1 MDGGHCATDAVMV
14 NNLLGVDTDG
24 LYFIYILN
32 LCQETA
38 MDAKREDSS
47 AANNEVKKLMS

>member
-1 MDGGHCATDAVMV
+1 MV
-14 NNLLGVDTDG
+14 NDLLGVDTDG
-24 LYFIYILN
+24 LYFYIFL
-32 LCQETA
+32 TSVKR

>member
-1 MDGGHCATDAVMV
+1 MV
-14 NNLLGVDTDG
+14 DNLLGVDTDG

>member
-1 MDGGHCATDAVMV
+1 MV
-14 NNLLGVDTDG
+14 DNLLGVDTDG

-38 MDAKREDSS
+38 MDAKKREDSS